1 MTAAPDVAVR
11 TPRSEAWA
19 RRRSRGSVVRRGAIV
34 FASTLAWHASNF
46 LFNGVTARLLGPA
59 RYGDLAATLALL
71 YVVSPLLVSV
81 QTVTSAAA
89 TELAVRGRA
98 EQIRSLLR
106 AQRIRVGIA
115 AIAVAGLMA
124 AASPLVARFLRLDS
138 PLPLVVVGIGL
149 GLSITTHW
157 QRGVLQGTNA
167 FGRYAASTLVEAS
180 TKIAAAVVTV
190 VFISSTT
197 TGAAA
202 AVPISAMFGL
212 LANVH
217 LLRFLPRSQTQTY
230 ELQRAGVHTAA
241 TAATFILLAV
251 LLAADVVA
259 AKRFLPAEAAGL
271 YASISLAG
279 KVVYFAT
286 SALSLLLFP
295 VFTEQRARKVSEARP
310 LLVGAAMIAGAST
323 VLAAAYFAQ
332 PDFIVHVLFGA
343 GYRGAAPFLGWIALA
358 FGAYALVYL
367 FATYLLAHRAH
378 TGVALLGAAVATQV
392 LALAF
397 FHGSVGAIVVVQ
409 VAVLGVA
416 AVALAVAAGC
426 AGRRMS

>member
-1 MTAAPDVAVR
+1 MTAATDVAVR
-11 TPRSEAWA
+11 APRSEAWT
-19 RRRSRGSVVRRGAIV
+19 RRRSRRSVVRRGAIV

-81 QTVTSAAA
+81 QTVMSAAA
-89 TELAVRGRA
+89 TELAVRGKIA
-98 EQIRSLLR
+98 EIRSLLR
-106 AQRIRVGIA
+106 VQRGRVAIA
-115 AIAVAGLMA
+115 ATSVAGLMA
-124 AASPLVARFLRLDS
+124 AASPFVARFLRLDS
-138 PLPLVVVGIGL
+138 PLPLVVIGIGL

-167 FGRYAASTLVEAS
+167 FGRYAVSTLVEAS

-190 VFISSTT
+190 GFISSTT

-202 AVPISAMFGL
+202 AVPISATFGL
-212 LANVH
+212 LVNVH
-217 LLRFLPRSQTQTY
+217 LLRFLPRSDTPKY
-230 ELQRAGVHTAA
+230 EVDRAGIQTAA

-310 LLVGAAMIAGAST
+310 LLMGAAMIAGASA
-323 VLAAAYFAQ
+323 VLAAAYFTQ
-332 PDFIVHVLFGA
+332 PRLIVHVLFGA
-343 GYRGAAPFLGWIALA
+343 GYRGAASYLGWIAVA

-367 FATYLLAHRAH
+367 FATYLLAHRSH
-378 TGVALLGAAVATQV
+378 TGVALLGTAVAAQMS
-392 LALAF
+392 ALTV
-397 FHGSVGAIVVVQ
+397 FHGSVGAIVAVQ
-409 VAVLGVA
+409 VAVLGFA
-416 AVALAVAAGC
+416 ALALAVAVGR
-426 AGRRMS
+426 AGRRMA